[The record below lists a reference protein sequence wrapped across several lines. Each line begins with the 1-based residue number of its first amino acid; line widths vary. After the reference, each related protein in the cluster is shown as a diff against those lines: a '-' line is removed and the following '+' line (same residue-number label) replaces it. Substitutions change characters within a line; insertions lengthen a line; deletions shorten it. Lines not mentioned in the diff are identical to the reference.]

1 MRIVRVKGYTKSDG
15 TRVDAHW
22 RAVADN
28 KIDTLPAGKL
38 FNDAKSISG
47 VFKKSERQWS
57 DVVYNF
63 EQNQKSAKQ
72 TVASIKDIQITQPN
86 IQSNKVKKL
95 LGSRAKTPIVN
106 AVKYKNGDIVIFDGH
121 HRLIAKWAKGN
132 KTIRLNMV
140 KINK

>member
-1 MRIVRVKGYTKSDG
+1 MKRVRVKGYTKSDG
-15 TRVDAHW
+15 TRVAAHW
-22 RAVADN
+22 RDVAND
-28 KIDTLPAGKL
+28 KINTLPAGKL
-38 FNDAKSISG
+38 FDDAKSISG

-72 TVASIKDIQITQPN
+72 TFASIKDIQITQPN
-86 IQSNKVKKL
+86 IQSNKAKKL
-95 LGSRAKTPIVN
+95 IDSRVKTPIVN

-140 KINK
+140 KINQ